1 MAMKNILSILTWRKV
16 SSVKK
21 KLNEFKKWMKM
32 IKNQFL
38 LEWKIAFV
46 RLLLVFANNKNKL
59 R

>member
-1 MAMKNILSILTWRKV
+1 MAMKNILLILTWRKV

-32 IKNQFL
+32 IKNQFS
-38 LEWKIAFV
+38 LEWKTAFV